1 MGPGS
6 VPTVG
11 SPPARG
17 SLPKGSSAVP
27 PRGAPPSPH
36 PWVHAASTPACTRP
50 APTWVLTSPQ
60 GAAGQRPV
68 QQEVC
73 TPSHLTP
80 GKRGAAHLE
89 REQGSPG
96 APALLLRGDPPL
108 PLPTC
113 PPCSLTLR
121 TWGIF
126 LNICVALPVATK
138 SYDFCSWKETSHL
151 T

>member
-1 MGPGS
+1 M
-6 VPTVG
+6 
-11 SPPARG
+11 
-17 SLPKGSSAVP
+17 P

-96 APALLLRGDPPL
+96 APALLLRGDPP
-108 PLPTC
+108 PPAADLPTL
-113 PPCSLTLR
+113 LTHPEDL
-121 TWGIF
+121 GNF
-126 LNICVALPVATK
+126 LEYLCGFT
-138 SYDFCSWKETSHL
+138 CGHKEL
-151 T
+151 